1 SRVSRGQEPLQDT
14 DLNQIM
20 QQVTANLG
28 AAIHSNDASVTHD
41 PLPVLRA
48 NPGLILHLLQNL
60 VGNAL
65 KFRRAEPPRVH
76 VSAEHAGSEWRIAV
90 RDNGIGI
97 EPHHAE
103 RIFVLFQRLHTRDQ
117 IPGNGLGLAICK
129 KIVEQHGGRI
139 WVEPGNPGSVF
150 HFTLPA

>member
-1 SRVSRGQEPLQDT
+1 MRE
-14 DLNQIM
+14 
-20 QQVTANLG
+20 VTANLD
-28 AAIHSNDASVTHD
+28 AAIQSNGATVTHD
-41 PLPVLRA
+41 PLPVVRV
-48 NPGLILHLLQNL
+48 NPSLIQHLLQNL

-65 KFRRAEPPRVH
+65 KFRRTEPPRVH
-76 VSAEHAGSEWRIAV
+76 VSAERTGSEWRISV

-97 EPHHAE
+97 DRQHAE

-139 WVEPGNPGSVF
+139 WVEPANPGSVF